1 MKQSSGVLD
10 CSGWYLDFMDEMRG
24 FETQPASVETLKE
37 MKSRFANA
45 INQVD
50 ELVRLQQLGINKQ
63 CSCWDGHSA
72 IRHEGIH
79 ASFQPLKP
87 KKFKKIKSKLKKA
100 HLKAGRIC
108 SVDGQTE
115 WAKQFSIDIKLGNQ
129 VVFSRGVP
137 EVGSPY
143 ELATLDTQT
152 NLRVKETL
160 QSALECVNTPLGVN
174 GYTFKY

>member
-1 MKQSSGVLD
+1 MKNCGGFD
-10 CSGWYLDFMDEMRG
+10 CTGWYLDFMDEMRG
-24 FETQPASVETLKE
+24 FEDQSSNVETLKE
-37 MKSRFANA
+37 IKSRLNNA
-45 INQVD
+45 VMQVD
-50 ELVRLQQLGINKQ
+50 ELVRLQRLKENKQ
-63 CSCWDGHSA
+63 CSSWDGHST
-72 IRHEGIH
+72 IRHEGVH

-87 KKFKKIKSKLKKA
+87 KKFKKIKSKLEKA

-115 WAKQFSIDIKLGNQ
+115 WAKQFSIDIKLGDQ

-143 ELATLDTQT
+143 GLATLDVQT
-152 NLRVKETL
+152 NLRVKEIL
-160 QSALECVNTPLGVN
+160 QSALGCVNVSLGVD

>member
-1 MKQSSGVLD
+1 MKNFGGFD
-10 CSGWYLDFMDEMRG
+10 CTGWYLDFMDEMRG
-24 FETQPASVETLKE
+24 FEDQSSNVETLKE
-37 MKSRFANA
+37 IKSRLNNA
-45 INQVD
+45 LMYVD
-50 ELVRLQQLGINKQ
+50 ELVRLQRLKENKQ
-63 CSCWDGHSA
+63 CSSWDGHST
-72 IRHEGIH
+72 IRHEGVH
-79 ASFQPLKP
+79 ASFQPLKT
-87 KKFKKIKSKLKKA
+87 KKFKKIKYKLKKA

-143 ELATLDTQT
+143 GLATLDVQT
-152 NLRVKETL
+152 NLRVKEIL
-160 QSALECVNTPLGVN
+160 QSALGFVNTSLGVD